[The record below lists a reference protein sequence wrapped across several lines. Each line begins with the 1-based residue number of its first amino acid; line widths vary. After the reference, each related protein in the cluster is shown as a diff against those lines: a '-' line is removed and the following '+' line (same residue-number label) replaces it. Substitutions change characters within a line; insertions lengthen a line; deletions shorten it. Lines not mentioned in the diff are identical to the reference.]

1 MAPHATESPFSGQD
15 ISTTTFKPKAVLSPP
30 SDPSGVTGQLCNW
43 VHSISLDSVPDEVLE
58 RAKHLI
64 LDGLACAVVG
74 AHVPWSEETVR
85 AVESFEA
92 DGESTVIGWD
102 KVRDLM

>member
-1 MAPHATESPFSGQD
+1 
-15 ISTTTFKPKAVLSPP
+15 
-30 SDPSGVTGQLCNW
+30 
-43 VHSISLDSVPDEVLE
+43 VLE